1 LSSGKEY
8 GKVRSAHEI
17 RDKENTVENL
27 KTTPLTGWHR
37 SKNAKMAAFAGY
49 DMPIQYEGII
59 SEHTHTRQAV
69 GIFDICHMGEFS
81 LRGPG
86 ARAALGALVTQ
97 DLDTLNPGKCRY
109 GFLLNETGGV
119 LDDLIIY
126 CLDDD
131 AYMLVVNGACE
142 AGDFAWLSAHLAK
155 GPELTN
161 ISAKTGKIDVQGPKS
176 LEVLRA
182 VLGNDFQSPGY
193 FNFMRTIWQG
203 EPLLVSRTGY
213 TGELGYELYLD
224 SALALPMWEA
234 LIAHPLVKPVGLGA
248 RDTLRLEM
256 GYPLYGQDLD
266 TGHTPAEAGFGPLL
280 GKKTPFLGQQALAN
294 VRQRLI
300 ALEVPGRRSAR
311 HYDLVVLP
319 GGEEVGVVT
328 SGSFAPSLG
337 HCVALAYVRADVAGQ
352 ELFAVR
358 TQRGDL
364 EAKRAALPF
373 YAKGTARVKLV

>member
-1 LSSGKEY
+1 MRTS
-8 GKVRSAHEI
+8 HEI
-17 RDKENTVENL
+17 RDKEITVESL
-27 KTTPLTGWHR
+27 KTTPLTGWHH
-37 SKNAKMAAFAGY
+37 SAKAKMAAFAGY

-59 SEHTHTRQAV
+59 AEHNHTRQAV

-81 LRGPG
+81 LTGPG
-86 ARAALGALVTQ
+86 AKAALGALVTQ
-97 DLDTLNPGKCRY
+97 DLDTLAPGKCRY
-109 GFLLNETGGV
+109 GFLLSETGGV

-126 CLDDD
+126 YLDDD

-155 GPELTN
+155 GPTLTN

-176 LEVLRA
+176 LEAIRA
-182 VLGNDFQSPGY
+182 VLGSDFHSPGY

-224 SALALPMWEA
+224 SALVLPMWEA
-234 LIAHPLVKPVGLGA
+234 LAAHPLVKPVGLGA

-266 TGHTPAEAGFGPLL
+266 TAHTPAEAGFGPLL
-280 GKKTPFLGQQALAN
+280 GKKTPFTGQAALAN

-300 ALEVPGRRSAR
+300 GLEVPGRRSAR
-311 HYDLVVLP
+311 HYDLVALP
-319 GGEEVGVVT
+319 GGGEEVGVVT

-337 HCVALAYVRADVAGQ
+337 HCVALAYVRADVAEQ
-352 ELFAVR
+352 EQFVVR
-358 TQRGDL
+358 TQRGEL
-364 EAKRAALPF
+364 EAKRTALPF
-373 YAKGTARVKLV
+373 YTKGTARMKLM

>member
-1 LSSGKEY
+1 
-8 GKVRSAHEI
+8 
-17 RDKENTVENL
+17 
-27 KTTPLTGWHR
+27 
-37 SKNAKMAAFAGY
+37 MAAFAGF

-59 SEHTHTRQAV
+59 AEHNHTRQAV

-86 ARAALGALVTQ
+86 AKAALGALVTQ
-97 DLDTLNPGKCRY
+97 DLDTLAPGKCRY
-109 GFLLNETGGV
+109 GFLLNEAGCV

-142 AGDFAWLSAHLAK
+142 ENDFAWLYKHLAA

-176 LEVLRA
+176 LEVISEI
-182 VLGNDFQSPGY
+182 LGSGFQSPGY

-203 EPLLVSRTGY
+203 EPVLVSRTGY

-224 SALALPMWEA
+224 SSLALAMWEA
-234 LIAHPLVKPVGLGA
+234 LAAHPLVKPIGLGA

-266 TGHTPAEAGFGPLL
+266 TEHTPAEAGFGPLL
-280 GKKTPFLGQQALAN
+280 GKKTTFIGQDGLAN
-294 VRQRLI
+294 VRQRLV

-311 HYDLVVLP
+311 HYDVVCLP

-337 HCVALAYVRADVAGQ
+337 HCIALAYVRADACEN
-352 ELFAVR
+352 ELFTVR

-364 EAKRAALPF
+364 EARRTGLPF
-373 YAKGTARVKLV
+373 YTKGTARMKLI

>member
-1 LSSGKEY
+1 M
-8 GKVRSAHEI
+8 RTAHKT
-17 RDKENTVENL
+17 RDKEHDVENL

-37 SKNAKMAAFAGY
+37 SKNAKMAAFAGF

-59 SEHTHTRQAV
+59 NEHNHTRQAV

-86 ARAALGALVTQ
+86 AKVALGALVTQ
-97 DLDTLNPGKCRY
+97 DLDTLAPGKCRY
-109 GFLLNETGGV
+109 GFLLNESGGV
-119 LDDLIIY
+119 QDDLIIY
-126 CLDDD
+126 CLDLDS
-131 AYMLVVNGACE
+131 YMLVVNGACE

-155 GPELTN
+155 GPELAN
-161 ISAKTGKIDVQGPKS
+161 ISAKTAKIDVQGPKS
-176 LEVLRA
+176 LEAVQA
-182 VLGNDFQSPGY
+182 VLGPGFQSPSY
-193 FNFMRTIWQG
+193 FNFLRTIWQG

-213 TGELGYELYLD
+213 TGELGFELYLD
-224 SALALPMWEA
+224 SSLALPMWEA
-234 LIAHPLVKPVGLGA
+234 LSAHPLVKPIGLGA

-266 TGHTPAEAGFGPLL
+266 TSHTPAEAGFGPLL
-280 GKKTPFLGQQALAN
+280 GKKTPFTGQAALAT

-311 HYDLVVLP
+311 HHDLVHLP
-319 GGEEVGVVT
+319 GGEQVGVVT

-337 HCVALAYVRADVAGQ
+337 HCVALAYVRADAAEQ

-358 TQRGDL
+358 TPRGDL
-364 EAKRAALPF
+364 AAKRTTLPF
-373 YAKGTARVKLV
+373 YAKGTARMKLP

>member
-1 LSSGKEY
+1 MCQYHTSLEY
-8 GKVRSAHEI
+8 
-17 RDKENTVENL
+17 RDKENIVESL
-27 KTTPLTGWHR
+27 KTTPITAWHR
-37 SKNAKMAAFAGY
+37 KQNAKMAAFAGF

-59 SEHTHTRQAV
+59 AEHNHTRQAV

-86 ARAALGALVTQ
+86 AKAALGALVTQ
-97 DLDTLNPGKCRY
+97 DLDTLAPGKCRY
-109 GFLLNETGGV
+109 GFLLNEAGCV

-142 AGDFAWLSAHLAK
+142 ENDFAWLSKHLAA

-161 ISAKTGKIDVQGPKS
+161 ISSKTGKIDVQGPKS
-176 LEVLRA
+176 LEVISEI
-182 VLGNDFQSPGY
+182 LGSGFQSPGY

-203 EPLLVSRTGY
+203 EPVLVSRTGY

-224 SALALPMWEA
+224 SSLALAMWEA
-234 LIAHPLVKPVGLGA
+234 LAAHPLVKPVGLGA

-266 TGHTPAEAGFGPLL
+266 TEHTPAEAGFGPLL
-280 GKKTPFLGQQALAN
+280 GKKTTFIGQDALAN
-294 VRQRLI
+294 VRQRLV

-311 HYDLVVLP
+311 HYDVVCLP

-337 HCVALAYVRADVAGQ
+337 HCIALAYVRADAFEN

-364 EAKRAALPF
+364 EAKRTGLPF
-373 YAKGTARVKLV
+373 YTKGTARMKLI

>member
-1 LSSGKEY
+1 MWQNSS
-8 GKVRSAHEI
+8 SHEI

-27 KTTPLTGWHR
+27 NTTPLTGWHR
-37 SKNAKMAAFAGY
+37 GKNAKMAAFAGY

-59 SEHTHTRQAV
+59 AEHNHTREAV

-81 LRGPG
+81 LRGAG
-86 ARAALGALVTQ
+86 AKAALGALVTQ
-97 DLDTLNPGKCRY
+97 DLDTLAPGKCRY
-109 GFLLNETGGV
+109 GFLLNESGGV

-126 CLDDD
+126 CLDVDD
-131 AYMLVVNGACE
+131 YMLVVNGACE

-155 GPELTN
+155 GPQLTN
-161 ISAKTGKIDVQGPKS
+161 ISPKTGKIDVQGPKS
-176 LEVLRA
+176 LEAIKA
-182 VLGNDFQSPGY
+182 VLGSDFQSPGY
-193 FNFMRTIWQG
+193 FNFVRTIWQG

-224 SALALPMWEA
+224 SSLALPMWEA

-266 TGHTPAEAGFGPLL
+266 TEHTPAEAGFGPLL
-280 GKKTPFLGQQALAN
+280 GKKTPFTGQDALAN

-300 ALEVPGRRSAR
+300 ALELPGRRSAR

-337 HCVALAYVRADVAGQ
+337 HCVALAYVRADVAEQ
-352 ELFAVR
+352 EQFSVR

-364 EAKRAALPF
+364 EARRAALPF
-373 YAKGTARVKLV
+373 YAKGTARMKLV

>member
-1 LSSGKEY
+1 MES
-8 GKVRSAHEI
+8 
-17 RDKENTVENL
+17 L

-59 SEHTHTRQAV
+59 NEHNHTRQAV

-86 ARAALGALVTQ
+86 AKEALGALVTQ
-97 DLDTLNPGKCRY
+97 DLDTLSPGKCRY
-109 GFLLNETGGV
+109 GFLLNESGGV

-126 CLDDD
+126 CLDQDN
-131 AYMLVVNGACE
+131 YMLVVNGACE
-142 AGDFAWLSAHLAK
+142 AGDFAWLSSHLAPHLAN

-161 ISAKTGKIDVQGPKS
+161 ISAKTGKIDVQGPKA

-182 VLGNDFQSPGY
+182 VVLGPDFQSPAY

-213 TGELGYELYLD
+213 TGELGFELYLD
-224 SALALPMWEA
+224 SGLALAMWEA
-234 LIAHPLVKPVGLGA
+234 LVAHPLVKPVGLGA
-248 RDTLRLEM
+248 RDTLRLEL

-266 TGHTPAEAGFGPLL
+266 TNHTPAEAGFGPLL
-280 GKKTPFLGQQALAN
+280 GKQAPFIGQAALADAKE
-294 VRQRLI
+294 RLI
-300 ALEVPGRRSAR
+300 ALELSGRRSAR
-311 HYDLVVLP
+311 HYDPVHLP
-319 GGEEVGVVT
+319 GGEQVGMVT

-352 ELFAVR
+352 ELFVVR
-358 TQRGDL
+358 TPRGDL
-364 EAKRAALPF
+364 EARRTTLPF
-373 YAKGTARVKLV
+373 YKQGTARLKLT

>member
-1 LSSGKEY
+1 VDTLS
-8 GKVRSAHEI
+8 
-17 RDKENTVENL
+17 
-27 KTTPLTGWHR
+27 TTPLTGWHR
-37 SKNAKMAAFAGY
+37 GKNAKMAAFAGY

-59 SEHTHTRQAV
+59 SEHTHTRTAV

-86 ARAALGALVTQ
+86 AKAALGALVTQ
-97 DLDTLNPGKCRY
+97 DLDTLAPGKCRY
-109 GFLLNETGGV
+109 GFLLNESGGV

-142 AGDFAWLSAHLAK
+142 AGDFAWLSAHLAA
-155 GPELTN
+155 GPELVN

-176 LEVLRA
+176 LEVLKA
-182 VLGNDFQSPGY
+182 VLGSDFQSPGY

-224 SALALPMWEA
+224 AALALPMWEA

-266 TGHTPAEAGFGPLL
+266 TSHTPAEAGFGPLL
-280 GKKTPFLGQQALAN
+280 GKKLPFMGQAALAN
-294 VRQRLI
+294 VREKLI

-337 HCVALAYVRADVAGQ
+337 HCVALAYVRADVAEQ
-352 ELFAVR
+352 EQFAVR

-364 EAKRAALPF
+364 EARRAALPF
-373 YAKGTARVKLV
+373 YTKGTARVKLI